1 MYIKGV
7 NYIAAAVAVVVVMFI
22 SLCMSNEVVAR
33 DKGKQV
39 SGRSSVMSAE
49 LESQIIATANYYKLD
64 PKLLKA
70 IISQESG
77 FNAKATSNKGAM
89 GLMQMI
95 PSTAKRFGVTNPY
108 DPKQSLDGG
117 SRYLVWLLRRYNGRL
132 DLALAGYNAGE
143 GAVERYGNRVPP
155 YKETQGYVRSIT
167 FNYLS
172 KLSSSSSSSSSNIKQ
187 VGSTY
192 TYKRA
197 NPINS
202 VGKTKTFSKK
212 EINQLA
218 KLDGLFEW
226 K

>member
-1 MYIKGV
+1 MYIKEV
-7 NYIAAAVAVVVVMFI
+7 SCVVIVMFI
-22 SLCMSNEVVAR
+22 SLCMSNEVVAKNR
-33 DKGKQV
+33 DREKKT
-39 SGRSSVMSAE
+39 SSRSSVMSAE

-70 IISQESG
+70 IVAQESG

-155 YKETQGYVRSIT
+155 YKETQGYVSSIT

-172 KLSSSSSSSSSNIKQ
+172 KLSNSNLSSNIKQ

-192 TYKRA
+192 THKRA